1 MKKIIFL
8 VLSILCS
15 FNLLAQDSLATD
27 SAKISRPAR
36 KEFSTARIENATKAQ
51 GDNAYVRND
60 YAAAIQIYESLLKTK
75 GEAADIYYN
84 LGNSYYKMGDM
95 AKAILNYE
103 RALLLNPAD
112 GDIRSNLEIARSK
125 IVDKT
130 DAAPQIFFVSWT
142 NSLINCMSA
151 DAWAK
156 CGIASFI
163 LFILGLYLFIFSKK
177 IILKKIGFI
186 ASIALLVIVVLS
198 NVFASHQKDLLI
210 NRTNAII
217 MTPSVTVKSTP
228 NDSGTDLFIIH
239 EGRKVIIKDNSM
251 KEWKEIILE
260 DGNVGWIKT
269 VDLELI

>member
-8 VLSILCS
+8 LLSILCS
-15 FNLLAQDSLATD
+15 FNLSAQDSLATD
-27 SAKISRPAR
+27 SVKSSMPAH
-36 KEFSTARIENATKAQ
+36 KEFSAVKIENATKAQ
-51 GDNAYVRND
+51 GDSAYIRND
-60 YAAAIQIYESLLKTK
+60 FASAIQIYESLLNTK
-75 GEAADIYYN
+75 GEAAEIYYN
-84 LGNSYYKMGDM
+84 LGNSYYKIGDM

-103 RALLLNPAD
+103 RALLLNPGD

-125 IVDKT
+125 TVDKV
-130 DAAPQIFFVSWT
+130 DAVPQLFFVSWT
-142 NSLINCMSA
+142 NSLINCMGA

-177 IILKKIGFI
+177 VVLKKIGFI
-186 ASIALLVIVVLS
+186 ASITLLVIVVVS
-198 NVFASHQKDLLI
+198 NIFASHQKDLLI

-217 MTPSVTVKSTP
+217 MAPSVTIKSTP
-228 NDSGTDLFIIH
+228 NESGTDLFIIH
-239 EGRKVIIKDNSM
+239 EGRKVSIKDNSM

-269 VDLELI
+269 ADLEVI